1 VDKIFGVAMFEL
13 CLCFFFFNFFL
24 LHLDNVILVS
34 PLGMT
39 YVILYLNNAIL
50 IIVIVEQFL

>member
-1 VDKIFGVAMFEL
+1 MFV
-13 CLCFFFFNFFL
+13 FFFFFFFL

>member
-1 VDKIFGVAMFEL
+1 MFEL
-13 CLCFFFFNFFL
+13 CLCFFFFKFFL

-34 PLGMT
+34 PLDMT